1 MLPKMDFA
9 PVSHI
14 EIRNGQARIAG
25 RNVKVKMII
34 SALIHGIP
42 STIEE
47 IMEQYN
53 LSRAQVHAVLAYYYE
68 HQEAV
73 DRFFAEEDRAAKEL
87 IPSIDTLKSHQQ
99 QNEGDQS

>member
-9 PVSHI
+9 PINHI

-25 RNVKVKMII
+25 RNVKVKMVI
-34 SALIHGIP
+34 SAFIHGVP
-42 STIEE
+42 ATIDE

-68 HQEAV
+68 HKEV
-73 DRFFAEEDRAAKEL
+73 IDRFFEEEDRAAKEL
-87 IPSIDTLKSHQQ
+87 IPSIDTLKSRLH
-99 QNEGDQS
+99 NKTEG